1 MKNIIAAL
9 LLTATT
15 AACSSTHT
23 TQVAG
28 DDNVI
33 VQSTTPVARPTVR
46 TYGYHRQ
53 QQHPSRVCHRDTLRH
68 YAFTLYREF
77 NCYGVLLNESR
88 RYH

>member
-15 AACSSTHT
+15 AACSSTT
-23 TQVAG
+23 EVSGTG
-28 DDNVI
+28 NVI
-33 VQSTTPVARPTVR
+33 VQSTTPTVR
-46 TYGYHRQ
+46 PVHTYRLQ

-68 YAFTLYREF
+68 YAFTVYREF

-88 RYH
+88 KYH